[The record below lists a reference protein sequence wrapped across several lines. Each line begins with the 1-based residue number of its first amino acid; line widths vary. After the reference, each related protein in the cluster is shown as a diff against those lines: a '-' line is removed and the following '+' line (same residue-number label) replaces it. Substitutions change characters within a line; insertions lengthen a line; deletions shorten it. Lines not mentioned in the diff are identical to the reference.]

1 MDVKLI
7 ENSDGGDLY
16 FNGVDLEIVEGFQN
30 MPYLDMFGGNIES
43 NTGLIVEGEQ
53 NFDWWGNRLF
63 LEQQSNIQFNS
74 DTERTLQNVS
84 LTSSGRLQIESAVKS
99 DLKNFSSFSTF
110 TVSVSII
117 SNDRVKIKVNIIE
130 PSNLES
136 TEFVYIWDE
145 TQKELSVL

>member
-1 MDVKLI
+1 MDIKLI
-7 ENSDGGDLY
+7 ENNDGGDLY
-16 FNGVDLEIVEGFQN
+16 FNGVDLEMVEGFQN

-43 NTGLIVEGEQ
+43 NTGPILTGEQ
-53 NFDWWGNRLF
+53 RFDWWGNKLF
-63 LEQQSNIQFNS
+63 LEQESNIQFNS
-74 DTERTLQNVS
+74 DTERILQNVS

-99 DLKNFSSFSTF
+99 DLKNFSSFSKF

-117 SNDRVKIKVNIIE
+117 SNDHVQIKIQIIE

-145 TQKELSVL
+145 TQKELSIL